1 MEQWDKT
8 FSAREVSQQIDV
20 KPVTLRAW
28 AKALEDA
35 GYQIYRDP
43 QAGRLYTERDISALR
58 KWKEFMD
65 KNLTWEQAAKLI
77 IEEFG
82 DALAPDARPGERSDN
97 GAIAE
102 LKEYMQR
109 QEEFNK
115 ALVERLECEIQDQRN
130 YIQEILAALA
140 EDKRYLLESSEEER
154 VQLQQRHDELN
165 QKIIDKLEEQNK
177 QLLEKVEEQQRYID
191 ATLQRRDEQLMQ
203 TIRSMQANTMK
214 EVAATLEQ
222 KKKKRFLGLF

>member
-28 AKALEDA
+28 AKALEQA
-35 GYQIYRDP
+35 GYRIYRDP

-82 DALAPDARPGERSDN
+82 DGLAAGARPVEQSDN

-102 LKEYMQR
+102 LKEYMLR
-109 QEEFNK
+109 QEDFNK
-115 ALVERLECEIQDQRN
+115 ALVERLEREIQDQRE

-140 EDKRYLLESSEEER
+140 EDKRLLLESSEGEKA
-154 VQLQQRHDELN
+154 QLQQRQDELN
-165 QKIIDKLEEQNK
+165 QKVIDKLEEQK
-177 QLLEKVEEQQRYID
+177 EQLMKKVEEQQRYID
-191 ATLQRRDEQLMQ
+191 ATLQRRDEELMR
-203 TIRSMQANTMK
+203 TIRSMQEDAMK
-214 EVAATLEQ
+214 EVAATMEP